1 MQVLIKV
8 PDQTLESGGSQPNGL
23 YTGAYSFVFQVQMSL
38 LGIVFGFMVVMGFA
52 QRHMMHHQET
62 EPHEVPFVVEPHTY
76 GYSPSP
82 SIHPA
87 QEKMLARAAGNFPLS
102 RRDSVLGEQRS
113 AVPIT
118 IPLSRTSSLPPL
130 PASPL
135 R

>member
-8 PDQTLESGGSQPNGL
+8 PDQTLESGGSQPNGV

-52 QRHMMHHQET
+52 QRYMMHHQEEA
-62 EPHEVPFVVEPHTY
+62 EPSHEVLPFDVEPY
-76 GYSPSP
+76 GFSPSP
-82 SIHPA
+82 SSIHPA
-87 QEKMLARAAGNFPLS
+87 QEKMLAKAAGTSPLS
-102 RRDSVLGEQRS
+102 RRDSVLGEQRAAAPNS
-113 AVPIT
+113 
-118 IPLSRTSSLPPL
+118 LSRTSSLPL